1 MVGRGEFAGPLKMQD
16 NQPHNKTRMTS
27 HTNVQPS
34 ATQAV
39 IRQSSFHPHKAP
51 SNQSLEGSCG
61 QSGGFTYDDETQH
74 RSLQDEFA
82 MAKAL
87 PRAERVPAVIYVIV
101 DQQTIACIVLHI
113 VDEFIPSP
121 SVQCSARALTKA
133 LRPISQH

>member
-1 MVGRGEFAGPLKMQD
+1 MRWTSMIDGGERRNRWASEDARQ
-16 NQPHNKTRMTS
+16 HTTRRARPRTLTCS
-27 HTNVQPS
+27 HS

-39 IRQSSFHPHKAP
+39 IRQLSLHTHKAP
-51 SNQSLEGSCG
+51 SNQSLEGRCD

-74 RSLQDEFA
+74 RSLQGEFA

-113 VDEFIPSP
+113 VDELSLHQVFNALGW
-121 SVQCSARALTKA
+121 SAD
-133 LRPISQH
+133 